1 MENSLKEIYF
11 IETTFVL
18 ICACWFQVCERG
30 KRPFGVVHPF
40 FCLVVL
46 IHTTFI
52 LKFIQVKLSYVSCEE
67 PAACL
72 LKNRHY
78 AMTRRCPIRTRA
90 PWQYLIYFFFQARAD
105 QHTLGAYPYLKNK
118 PIEVMLQTPKWSF
131 QMSVGIRRR
140 PLHMHV
146 LMFFSLVGLVGRYRA
161 SQRPQ
166 PCLRLTEPNQL
177 DAHHL
182 NLTKQPKKENYLKAL
197 HLNLKNAKKNGKPR
211 SVVELDQTLVE
222 KGLGGIGVPKLPK
235 HICNTWWKKVNKDV
249 YAPI

>member
-11 IETTFVL
+11 IETTFVP

-52 LKFIQVKLSYVSCEE
+52 AKFIQVKLWYVSCEE
-67 PAACL
+67 PTACL
-72 LKNRHY
+72 LKNRHD
-78 AMTRRCPIRTRA
+78 AMTPVLSHSHPRTVA
-90 PWQYLIYFFFQARAD
+90 ISDLFFSFRPRAD

-118 PIEVMLQTPKWSF
+118 PLEVMLQTPKWSF
-131 QMSVGIRRR
+131 QRSVGIPRR
-140 PLHMHV
+140 PLHTHV
-146 LMFFSLVGLVGRYRA
+146 LMFFSLVGLVSRYRA

-182 NLTKQPKKENYLKAL
+182 NLTKQPKKEKYLKAL
-197 HLNLKNAKKNGKPR
+197 HR
-211 SVVELDQTLVE
+211 
-222 KGLGGIGVPKLPK
+222 I
-235 HICNTWWKKVNKDV
+235 
-249 YAPI
+249 

>member
-11 IETTFVL
+11 IETTFVP

-52 LKFIQVKLSYVSCEE
+52 AKFIQVKLWYVSCEE
-67 PAACL
+67 PTACL
-72 LKNRHY
+72 LKNRHD
-78 AMTRRCPIRTRA
+78 AMTPVLSDSHPRTVA
-90 PWQYLIYFFFQARAD
+90 ISDLFFSIQATSWPTHSWSIPLLEE
-105 QHTLGAYPYLKNK
+105 QTFK
-118 PIEVMLQTPKWSF
+118 PLEVMLQTPKWSF
-131 QMSVGIRRR
+131 QRSVGIPRR
-140 PLHMHV
+140 PLHTHV
-146 LMFFSLVGLVGRYRA
+146 LMFFSLVGLVSRYRA

-182 NLTKQPKKENYLKAL
+182 NLTKQPKKEKYLKAL
-197 HLNLKNAKKNGKPR
+197 HR
-211 SVVELDQTLVE
+211 
-222 KGLGGIGVPKLPK
+222 I
-235 HICNTWWKKVNKDV
+235 
-249 YAPI
+249 